1 MTPSE
6 RFRNG
11 LSRVVP
17 AGALAYCV
25 ELFEA
30 TPVRLSVS
38 RSRKS
43 KWGDYRIHPNEPP
56 AISVN
61 GDLPP
66 VFFLMT
72 LLHELAHHHVHLRYG
87 LRRVAPHGSEWKTA
101 FAALMAPLLTDD
113 RAFPAEMLPLLRRH
127 MRNPKANATADQALY
142 RFYLSQASDA
152 STLLEHLQAGAV
164 FTFRRRQFRV
174 KDRVRKRIVCEC
186 LATRRSYL
194 FQPLTPVEI

>member
-1 MTPSE
+1 
-6 RFRNG
+6 
-11 LSRVVP
+11 VP
-17 AGALAYCV
+17 EGALDYCIQQ
-25 ELFEA
+25 FEA
-30 TPVRLSVS
+30 TPVSITVT

-66 VFFLMT
+66 AFFLMT

-87 LRRVAPHGSEWKTA
+87 LRRVQPHGTEWKTA
-101 FAALMAPLLTDD
+101 FATLMQPLLTDD

-127 MRNPKANATADQALY
+127 MRSPKANATADQALY
-142 RFYLSQASDA
+142 RLYLDMVNDSAL
-152 STLLEHLQAGAV
+152 LLEKLVTGTV
-164 FTFRRRQFRV
+164 FTFRQRRFMV

-186 LATRRSYL
+186 VATRRNYL
-194 FQPLTPVEI
+194 FQPLTPVQI